1 MSPLALPIVAV
12 VPVKETGAAK
22 QRLAGL
28 LTSAVRRDL
37 ALAMLEDVLTALS
50 STSSLAGMVIV
61 TIDPAARLLAA
72 RYGASVSV
80 DGARDGH
87 TGAVMAT
94 AHRLAARGMAMLT
107 LPGDV
112 PLVQPVDIE
121 ALIGAHRVGHG
132 FTIAPA
138 RDERGSNAVL
148 CSPATAVPLRFG
160 EDSYFPHLAAARA
173 RGIEPVIVSLPR
185 IALDIDNPDDLAAF
199 LKAPGET
206 KAHAMLRRHGVSL
219 QSLVIGAEP

>member
-1 MSPLALPIVAV
+1 MSCTLPIVAV
-12 VPVKETGAAK
+12 VPVKETSAAK

-28 LTSAVRRDL
+28 LASAVRQDL
-37 ALAMLEDVLTALS
+37 ALAMLEDVLAALS
-50 STSSLAGMVIV
+50 STSFLAGIVVV
-61 TIDPAARLLAA
+61 TIDPAARLLAE
-72 RYGASVSV
+72 RYGASVSA

-87 TGAVMAT
+87 TGAVMA
-94 AHRLAARGMAMLT
+94 AAYQLAARGVAMLT

-112 PLVQPVDIE
+112 PLVQPADIE
-121 ALIGAHRVGHG
+121 TLIHTHRAGRG

-173 RGIEPVIVSLPR
+173 RGIEPAIVSLPR

-199 LKAPGET
+199 LKAPAET
-206 KAHAMLRRHGVSL
+206 RAHAVLRRHGISV
-219 QSLVIGAEP
+219 QSLAMGVAS